1 MFAHCIRAPPR
12 RRNSRYQLSEP
23 VSDAQQG
30 TPHRPAT
37 RLAQDGSYRMK
48 GD

>member
-12 RRNSRYQLSEP
+12 RRDPRCQVTVAS
-23 VSDAQQG
+23 VAQQG
-30 TPHRPAT
+30 TPHRPAA
-37 RLAQDGSYRMK
+37 RLAQDGSHRMK

>member
-1 MFAHCIRAPPR
+1 MHAHTIRAPPR
-12 RRNSRYQLSEP
+12 RRDPPNRFYEP
-23 VSDAQQG
+23 VSGAQQG

-37 RLAQDGSYRMK
+37 RLALDGFYRMK

>member
-12 RRNSRYQLSEP
+12 RRAPRCHATTLA
-23 VSDAQQG
+23 SDAQQG

-37 RLAQDGSYRMK
+37 RLAQDGFYRMK